1 MDPLP
6 SLSLVLDKLAALGVE
21 VPAGRLRVDGYGDSP
36 ELSASLLALIRQGRK
51 RAGTSLL
58 WAVEFDNGAVPRV
71 GDVEV
76 VVDHRNEPALI
87 ARITDVRVLPF
98 DAVAAEYAAIE
109 GEGDGSLAYWRE
121 AHRAFFGREC
131 ERIGRQPVESM
142 PVVCSIFEVVA
153 DLQPTRR

>member
-6 SLSLVLDKLAALGVE
+6 SVSVVLEKLVALGVE

-58 WAVEFDNGAVPRV
+58 WAVEFDNDAVPRV

-98 DAVAAEYAAIE
+98 DAVTAEYAAIE

-153 DLQPTRR
+153 DLRPTRR